1 MTGFFISICELI
13 KSLIFAGEKFDRM
26 AKKQNKKAPEVEY
39 ELLEKPEEI
48 ASRLERGE
56 AFVKKNSR
64 IFGGILIVGI
74 LIIAGVLYFQIDR
87 QNKNK
92 KAQSEM
98 FQAVY
103 YFEQDSTDYAL
114 NGDGSNVGFLKIVDR
129 YSGTDAANLA
139 HFYIGSIYL
148 SEGKF
153 QQAADHLKNFS
164 VDDYFV
170 QARAYALLGDA
181 YIELGNN
188 KEAISAYKKA
198 VDHKENKFFAPR
210 YLSKLAIAYE
220 EAGDIPNAI
229 KTYGIIEN
237 QYFES
242 FEYTNAR
249 KHKARLEGLASK

>member
-1 MTGFFISICELI
+1 
-13 KSLIFAGEKFDRM
+13 M
-26 AKKQNKKAPEVEY
+26 AKKNQKKAPEAEY

-48 ASRLERGE
+48 AGRLERGE

-64 IFGGILIVGI
+64 VFGGILIVGI
-74 LIIAGVLYFQIDR
+74 LVIAGVLYFQIDK
-87 QNKNK
+87 QNKDK
-92 KAQSEM
+92 KAQAEM

-114 NGDGSNVGFLKIVDR
+114 NGDGSNPGFLKIVDE
-129 YSGTDAANLA
+129 YSGTNSANLA

-148 SEGKF
+148 SEGNHQK
-153 QQAADHLKNFS
+153 AVDHLKKFS
-164 VDDYFV
+164 ADDYFV

-181 YIELGNN
+181 YMELGNT
-188 KEAISAYKKA
+188 KEAITNYKKA
-198 VDHKENKFFAPR
+198 IDHKENKHFAPR

-220 EAGDIPNAI
+220 TAGDLDNAI
-229 KTYGIIEN
+229 KSWGTIEDK
-237 QYFES
+237 YFES